1 LVKDPRILPGG
12 GATQMALARHLRQ
25 FAPTVPGRE
34 QLAIE
39 AFSAALESI
48 PRILAENAG
57 LSPLDEVLKLNAAQA
72 ENGSW
77 IGLNI
82 HTGKAESM
90 YDAGVIEPLV
100 VSRNGIAGAMEAA
113 VSVLRID
120 DVLWANQDPSIPD
133 WEKSDG
139 TPGET

>member
-1 LVKDPRILPGG
+1 
-12 GATQMALARHLRQ
+12 MALARHLRK
-25 FAPTVPGRE
+25 FAPTIPGRE

-39 AFSAALESI
+39 AFAGALEAI
-48 PRILAENAG
+48 PRILSENAG
-57 LSPLDEVLKLNAAQA
+57 LSPLDEVLRLNAAQEA
-72 ENGSW
+72 DGQW

-82 HTGKAESM
+82 LTNQTEAMDE
-90 YDAGVIEPLV
+90 AGIIEPLA
-100 VSRNGIAGAMEAA
+100 VSKNAISGAMEAA

-139 TPGET
+139 STGET